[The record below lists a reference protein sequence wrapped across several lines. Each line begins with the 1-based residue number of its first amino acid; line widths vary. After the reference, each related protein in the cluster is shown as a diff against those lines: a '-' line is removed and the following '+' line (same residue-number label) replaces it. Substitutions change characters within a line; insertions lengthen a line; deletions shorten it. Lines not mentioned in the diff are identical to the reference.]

1 MQGKLKTQRRIASNV
16 LNVGE
21 GRVWLDPSKFKDIKE
36 AITRADIESL
46 ISKGIIK
53 KKELVGQSRA
63 RARVLHEKKR
73 RGHRKGIGS
82 RKGEKSARMDFEW
95 IDKVRALRN
104 ELFKQRKQGKI
115 DQKEFRQLYKKIK
128 GNSFHSVNH
137 MRNYIEGMK
146 KVGQ

>member
-16 LNVGE
+16 LGVGE
-21 GRVWLDPSKFKDIKE
+21 SRVWLDPSKFKDIKE
-36 AITRADIESL
+36 AITRADIEGL

-53 KKELVGQSRA
+53 KKELKGQSRA

-82 RKGEKSARMDFEW
+82 RRGEKSARMAFEW

-115 DQKEFRQLYKKIK
+115 DQKEFRQLYRKIK

-146 KVGQ
+146 NA

>member
-16 LNVGE
+16 LGVGE
-21 GRVWLDPSKFKDIKE
+21 SRVWLDPSKFKDIKE
-36 AITRADIESL
+36 AITRADIEGL
-46 ISKGIIK
+46 ISKGVIK
-53 KKELVGQSRA
+53 KKELKGQSRA

-82 RKGEKSARMDFEW
+82 RRGEKSARMAFEW

-115 DQKEFRQLYKKIK
+115 DQKEFRQLYRKIK

-146 KVGQ
+146 KA

>member
-16 LNVGE
+16 LKVGE
-21 GRVWLDPSKFKDIKE
+21 ARIWLDPSKFKDIKE
-36 AITRADIESL
+36 AITRADIEGL

-53 KKELVGQSRA
+53 KKELIDQSRA

>member
-16 LNVGE
+16 LDVGE
-21 GRVWLDPSKFKDIKE
+21 SRVWLDPTRFKDIKE

-46 ISKGIIK
+46 ISKGTIK
-53 KKELVGQSRA
+53 KKELKGQSRS
-63 RARVLHEKKR
+63 RARELHKKKR
-73 RGHRKGIGS
+73 KGHRKGIGS
-82 RKGEKSARMDFEW
+82 RRGEKSARMAFEW
-95 IDKVRALRN
+95 IDKVRALRK

-115 DQKEFRQLYKKIK
+115 TNKEFRQLYRKIK

-146 KVGQ
+146 KVEP

>member
-1 MQGKLKTQRRIASNV
+1 MQGKLKTQRRIASDV

-21 GRVWLDPSKFKDIKE
+21 SRVWLDPSKFKDIKE
-36 AITRADIESL
+36 AITRADIEAL
-46 ISKGIIK
+46 ISKEIIK
-53 KKELVGQSRA
+53 KKELKGQSRA

-82 RKGEKSARMDFEW
+82 RRGEKSARMAFEW

-115 DQKEFRQLYKKIK
+115 DRKEFRQLYRKIK

-146 KVGQ
+146 KA

>member
-1 MQGKLKTQRRIASNV
+1 
-16 LNVGE
+16 
-21 GRVWLDPSKFKDIKE
+21 
-36 AITRADIESL
+36 
-46 ISKGIIK
+46 
-53 KKELVGQSRA
+53 
-63 RARVLHEKKR
+63 
-73 RGHRKGIGS
+73 
-82 RKGEKSARMDFEW
+82 MDFEW

>member
-1 MQGKLKTQRRIASNV
+1 MQGKLKTQRRIASDV

-21 GRVWLDPSKFKDIKE
+21 SRVWLDPSKFKDIKE
-36 AITRADIESL
+36 AITRADIEGL
-46 ISKGIIK
+46 ISKGMIK
-53 KKELVGQSRA
+53 KKELVGQSRS
-63 RARVLHEKKR
+63 RARILHEKKR
-73 RGHRKGIGS
+73 RGHRKGVGS
-82 RKGEKSARMDFEW
+82 RKGEKSARMKFEW

>member
-1 MQGKLKTQRRIASNV
+1 MQGKLKTQRRIASDV

-21 GRVWLDPSKFKDIKE
+21 SRVWLDPSKFKDIKE
-36 AITRADIESL
+36 AITRADIEGL
-46 ISKGIIK
+46 ISKGMIK
-53 KKELVGQSRA
+53 KKELVGQSRS
-63 RARVLHEKKR
+63 RARILHEKKR

-82 RKGEKSARMDFEW
+82 RKGEKSARMKFEW

-115 DQKEFRQLYKKIK
+115 DQKEFRQLYRKIK

>member
-1 MQGKLKTQRRIASNV
+1 MQGKLKTQRRIASDV

-21 GRVWLDPSKFKDIKE
+21 SRVWLDPSKFKDIKE
-36 AITRADIESL
+36 AITRADIEGL
-46 ISKGIIK
+46 ISKGMIK
-53 KKELVGQSRA
+53 KKELVGQSRS
-63 RARVLHEKKR
+63 RARILHEKKR

-82 RKGEKSARMDFEW
+82 RKGEKSARMKFEW

>member
-16 LNVGE
+16 LDVGE
-21 GRVWLDPSKFKDIKE
+21 GRIWLDPLKFKDIKE

-46 ISKGIIK
+46 ISKGVIK
-53 KKELVGQSRA
+53 KKELKGQSRS
-63 RARVLHEKKR
+63 RARVLHEKKK

-82 RKGEKSARMDFEW
+82 RRGEKSARMAFEW
-95 IDKVRALRN
+95 IDKVRALRK

-115 DQKEFRQLYKKIK
+115 DKKEFRQLYRKIK

-146 KVGQ
+146 RTGQ

>member
-16 LNVGE
+16 LKVGE
-21 GRVWLDPSKFKDIKE
+21 ARIWLDPSKFKDIKE
-36 AITRADIESL
+36 AITRADIEGL

-53 KKELVGQSRA
+53 KKELIGQSRA

>member
-1 MQGKLKTQRRIASNV
+1 MQGKLKTQRRIASDV

-21 GRVWLDPSKFKDIKE
+21 SRVWLDPSKFKDIKE
-36 AITRADIESL
+36 AITRADIEGL

-53 KKELVGQSRA
+53 KKMLKGQSRA
-63 RARVLHEKKR
+63 RARALHEKKR

-82 RKGEKSARMDFEW
+82 RKGEKSARMAFEW

-104 ELFKQRKQGKI
+104 ELFKQREQGKI
-115 DQKEFRQLYKKIK
+115 DKKEFRQLYRKIK

-146 KVGQ
+146 RTGQ

>member
-16 LNVGE
+16 LGVGE
-21 GRVWLDPSKFKDIKE
+21 SRVWLDPSKFKDIKE
-36 AITRADIESL
+36 AITRADIEGL

-53 KKELVGQSRA
+53 KKELKGQSRA

-82 RKGEKSARMDFEW
+82 RRGEKSARMAFEW

-115 DQKEFRQLYKKIK
+115 DQKEFRQLYRKIK

-146 KVGQ
+146 KA

>member
-21 GRVWLDPSKFKDIKE
+21 SRVWLDPSKFKDIKE
-36 AITRADIESL
+36 AITRADIEGL

-53 KKELVGQSRA
+53 KKELIGQSRA

-115 DQKEFRQLYKKIK
+115 DQKEFRQLYRKIK

>member
-16 LNVGE
+16 LGVGE
-21 GRVWLDPSKFKDIKE
+21 SRVWLDPSKFKDIKE

-46 ISKGIIK
+46 ISKGVIK
-53 KKELVGQSRA
+53 KKELKGQSRA

-82 RKGEKSARMDFEW
+82 RKGEKSARMAFEW

-115 DQKEFRQLYKKIK
+115 DQKEFRQLYRKIK

-146 KVGQ
+146 KA

>member
-1 MQGKLKTQRRIASNV
+1 MQGKLKTQRRIASDV

-21 GRVWLDPSKFKDIKE
+21 SRVWLDPSKFKDIKE

-53 KKELVGQSRA
+53 KKELKGQSRA

-82 RKGEKSARMDFEW
+82 RRGEKSARMAFEW

-115 DQKEFRQLYKKIK
+115 DKKEFRQLYRKIK

-146 KVGQ
+146 KA

>member
-16 LNVGE
+16 LGVGE
-21 GRVWLDPSKFKDIKE
+21 SRVWLDPSKFKDIKE

-46 ISKGIIK
+46 ISKDVIK
-53 KKELVGQSRA
+53 KKELKGQSRSRA
-63 RARVLHEKKR
+63 RALHKKKK

-82 RKGEKSARMDFEW
+82 RRGEKSARMAFEW
-95 IDKVRALRN
+95 IDKVRALRK
-104 ELFKQRKQGKI
+104 ELYKQRKQGKI
-115 DQKEFRQLYKKIK
+115 ERKEFRELYRKIK

-146 KVGQ
+146 KV

>member
-16 LNVGE
+16 LGVGE
-21 GRVWLDPSKFKDIKE
+21 SRVWLDPSKFKDIKE
-36 AITRADIESL
+36 AITRADIEGL
-46 ISKGIIK
+46 ISKGVIK
-53 KKELVGQSRA
+53 KKELKGQSRA

-82 RKGEKSARMDFEW
+82 RKGEKSARMKFEW

-146 KVGQ
+146 KS

>member
-16 LNVGE
+16 LKVGE
-21 GRVWLDPSKFKDIKE
+21 ARIWLDPSKFKDIKE
-36 AITRADIESL
+36 AITRADIEGL

-53 KKELVGQSRA
+53 KKELIGQSRA

-82 RKGEKSARMDFEW
+82 RKGEKSARMAFEW

-115 DQKEFRQLYKKIK
+115 DQKEFRQLYRKIK

-146 KVGQ
+146 KA

>member
-16 LNVGE
+16 LDVGE
-21 GRVWLDPSKFKDIKE
+21 GRIWLDPLKFKDIKE

-46 ISKGIIK
+46 ISKGVIK
-53 KKELVGQSRA
+53 KKELKGQSRS
-63 RARVLHEKKR
+63 RARVLHEKKK

-82 RKGEKSARMDFEW
+82 RRGEKSARMAFEW

-115 DQKEFRQLYKKIK
+115 DQKEFRQLYRKIK

>member
-1 MQGKLKTQRRIASNV
+1 MQGKLKTQRRIASDV

-21 GRVWLDPSKFKDIKE
+21 SRFWLDPSKFKDIKE
-36 AITRADIESL
+36 AITRADIEGL
-46 ISKGIIK
+46 ISKGMIK
-53 KKELVGQSRA
+53 KKELVGQSRS
-63 RARVLHEKKR
+63 RARILHEKKR

-82 RKGEKSARMDFEW
+82 RKGEKSARMKFEW

>member
-1 MQGKLKTQRRIASNV
+1 MQGKLKTQRRIASDV

-21 GRVWLDPSKFKDIKE
+21 SRVWLDPSKFKDIKE
-36 AITRADIESL
+36 AITRADIEAL
-46 ISKGIIK
+46 ISKEIIK
-53 KKELVGQSRA
+53 KKELKGQSRA

-82 RKGEKSARMDFEW
+82 RRGEKSARMAFEW

-115 DQKEFRQLYKKIK
+115 DQKEFRQLYRKIK

-146 KVGQ
+146 KA

>member
-1 MQGKLKTQRRIASNV
+1 MQGKLKTQRRIASDV
-16 LNVGE
+16 LDVGE
-21 GRVWLDPSKFKDIKE
+21 SRVWLDPSKFKDIKE

-46 ISKGIIK
+46 ISKGVIK
-53 KKELVGQSRA
+53 KKELKGQSRA

-82 RKGEKSARMDFEW
+82 RKGEKSARMAFEW

-115 DQKEFRQLYKKIK
+115 DQKEFRQLYRKIK

-146 KVGQ
+146 KA